1 MAKKPSIFEQR
12 RRAIDK
18 ASGWDEPEPKK
29 KVVKPAKKKPVK
41 KGY

>member
-18 ASGWDEPEPKK
+18 ASGWEDPPAKK
-29 KVVKPAKKKPVK
+29 KAPAKKKPVK